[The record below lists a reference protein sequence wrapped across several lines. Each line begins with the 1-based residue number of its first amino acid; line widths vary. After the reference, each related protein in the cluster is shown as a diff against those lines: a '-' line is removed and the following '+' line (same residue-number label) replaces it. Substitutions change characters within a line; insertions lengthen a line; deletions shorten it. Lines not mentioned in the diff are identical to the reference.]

1 MQINMD
7 KYKTSEMGKALKK
20 VFHNTIKVDD
30 AVELAKNEISEVFT
44 KQEKSLEE
52 DIDNGFYGDY
62 IGKCPI
68 CGKDV
73 LRNRYGYGCIGYKE
87 GCNFKISGVICNRVI
102 SKDNAKLLLEKG
114 QTSKIKGFTSKNG
127 KLFDAILILN
137 NDKIEFKF

>member
-1 MQINMD
+1 MD

-20 VFHNTIKVDD
+20 VYRNEITVDD
-30 AVELAKNEISEVFT
+30 SVKLAEKEINEVFI
-44 KQEKSLEE
+44 KKEYKIEE

-87 GCNFKISGVICNRVI
+87 GCNFRINGVMCNRVI
-102 SKDNAKLLLEKG
+102 SKQNAKMLLETGK
-114 QTSKIKGFTSKNG
+114 TSKIKGFTSKNG
-127 KLFDAILILN
+127 KNFDAELIIN
-137 NDKIEFKF
+137 NQKIEFNFN